1 MFTDQVIETEDY
13 NPNKEVIERYL
24 TLTWAWYVQ
33 NLFLPLFLRTLN
45 TKRGSN
51 EITLQFTDVT
61 SKLT

>member
-45 TKRGSN
+45 TKHDSS
-51 EITLQFTDVT
+51 EITLRFH
-61 SKLT
+61 